1 MSTAARNRSGG
12 GSDLA
17 DTLKDF
23 WISRPRRTVRG
34 RVVAGVA
41 SGIGARYGIDP
52 VLVRIALL
60 VATVFGGFGVTL
72 YLIGWLLL
80 PDERDDV
87 SALESLVGKGHS
99 TTPPHVTIGLCI
111 ALFLTSGW
119 TFSGWLQ
126 GTGIALTALILIG
139 VFMLH
144 HTRGDRNR
152 PTAPVAGHAASASFS
167 AQPSTLSPD
176 ETTESNYQPPAG
188 VWDPLGADPLGWQF
202 SDEPVTSHGESG
214 SAPQPSGPSGPG
226 GRPPTPRRHAV
237 SAAITVGAMLL
248 TAAVTSTL
256 AILGVPWFTLD
267 TVIGTSL
274 AVLGIGMVFSAFTGG
289 GRPLLG
295 LAVPLS
301 IAGLLVTTLP
311 LAEMPGGGFGELN
324 ARPQSAAEVRDVYQ
338 RTGGTITLDLTDL
351 PADSE
356 PVKTK
361 VAVGMGEA
369 NVILPE
375 TADVTL
381 TCENSMGQIDC
392 LGRQVHGLGVDDVTV
407 TEEGVGEGPQ
417 ITLDVSSMAGT
428 VEVTRVR

>member
-1 MSTAARNRSGG
+1 
-12 GSDLA
+12 
-17 DTLKDF
+17 
-23 WISRPRRTVRG
+23 
-34 RVVAGVA
+34 
-41 SGIGARYGIDP
+41 
-52 VLVRIALL
+52 
-60 VATVFGGFGVTL
+60 
-72 YLIGWLLL
+72 
-80 PDERDDV
+80 
-87 SALESLVGKGHS
+87 
-99 TTPPHVTIGLCI
+99 
-111 ALFLTSGW
+111 
-119 TFSGWLQ
+119 
-126 GTGIALTALILIG
+126 
-139 VFMLH
+139 
-144 HTRGDRNR
+144 
-152 PTAPVAGHAASASFS
+152 
-167 AQPSTLSPD
+167 
-176 ETTESNYQPPAG
+176 
-188 VWDPLGADPLGWQF
+188 
-202 SDEPVTSHGESG
+202 
-214 SAPQPSGPSGPG
+214 
-226 GRPPTPRRHAV
+226 
-237 SAAITVGAMLL
+237 
-248 TAAVTSTL
+248 
-256 AILGVPWFTLD
+256 PWFTLD

-428 VEVTRVR
+428 VEETKDAVALGDANVILPEAADGTRTCENSMGEIDCHGRQVHDLGVDDVTVTEEGVGEGPQITLDVSSMAGTVEVTRVR